1 MIVLVKLESHEY
13 EKIRALIKGGRFPS
27 VEDFV
32 GLAIRNQL
40 VLESEGK
47 LKSHQSLSSAGV
59 RNNRFSI
66 SIPSQLP
73 ETINPPN
80 LGDTIRNS
88 PLWGQV
94 NRLAPAKFVL
104 RSLLNFQT
112 KSEENSVDLSRFGA
126 DIAEKASKFRIF
138 AKRKDKVDRVRGE
151 YLYVGFPRKT
161 PSSQQRFLNYYV
173 GKAPLQKWTDSIIV
187 GLSMANIVE
196 TEEGS
201 RVIGLTK
208 EGLEFAVMQS
218 PLIDKFLI
226 KKRQIES
233 AFSFE
238 EVEFLARQI
247 KKHRPGELDF
257 MKFTLDSIKNGN
269 DTPTKLRVKIFGFLQ
284 MKGLEI
290 KLSDKV
296 ANAMQVGVI
305 GRLVEMG
312 LIKIEKK
319 ALKSRYLCTER
330 GDDLLGKQ

>member
-1 MIVLVKLESHEY
+1 MIVLVKLEGPEY
-13 EKIRALIKGGRFPS
+13 EKIRSLVKNGKFPS

-32 GLAIRNQL
+32 GLAVRNQL

-47 LKSHQSLSSAGV
+47 PESHQSTSARV
-59 RNNRFSI
+59 RTNRFSI
-66 SIPSQLP
+66 SVPSQLP
-73 ETINPPN
+73 KTIDPPK
-80 LGDTIRNS
+80 LRDTIRNS

-104 RSLLNFQT
+104 RSLLNYQT
-112 KSEENSVDLSRFGA
+112 KSEESSVDLSRFGA
-126 DIAEKASKFRIF
+126 DAAGKASKFRIF
-138 AKRKDKVDRVRGE
+138 AKRNDKVDRVRGE
-151 YLYVGFPRKT
+151 YLHVGFPRKT

-218 PLIDKFLI
+218 PLIDQFLI
-226 KKRQIES
+226 KKSQIENP
-233 AFSFE
+233 FSFE
-238 EVEFLARQI
+238 EVEFLLRQI

-257 MKFTLDSIKNGN
+257 MKFTIDAIKKGD
-269 DTPTKLRVKIFGFLQ
+269 DTPTKLKIKIFGFLQ
-284 MKGLEI
+284 MRGLEV
-290 KLSDKV
+290 KLTEKV
-296 ANAMQVGVI
+296 ANTMQVGMI

-319 ALKSRYLCTER
+319 ALKSRYLSTKS
-330 GDDLLGKQ
+330 GDDLLGK